1 MMEWDDY
8 RFFLAVARKTSV
20 KQAADQLG
28 VNRSTV
34 LRRITGFEKR
44 LGVRLF
50 ERLPN
55 GYFTTPAG
63 DEMLAF
69 AEKMEAL
76 SNDVDR
82 HIAGRDKKL
91 SGTIRVSLSGALATY
106 VLMPDLAAFAKT
118 HPDIRLEI
126 QSTYGMPDLAR
137 READVAIHIS
147 NDPPEDLVGRRVV
160 KVARAAYI
168 GADFVNAGQEPDI
181 HSARPDPR
189 HNWIGW
195 SREPSSLQWVEE
207 SDFPDLPV
215 TTIITDPYATI
226 KALEAGMGISIL
238 PCYLG
243 DSEPG
248 LCRVPS
254 SHLHWLMDLWVL
266 THKDLRNTARIR
278 KFTGYITNALI
289 RQRDLLE
296 GRCER
301 QKTPVTNMD

>member
-106 VLMPDLAAFAKT
+106 VLMPDLAAFAQA

-168 GADFVNAGQEPDI
+168 GADFVNAGQEPDT

-189 HNWIGW
+189 QNWIGW
-195 SREPSSLQWVEE
+195 SSEPSSMQWVED
-207 SDFPDLPV
+207 SDFPDLPI
-215 TTIITDPYATI
+215 TTVITDPYATI
-226 KALEAGMGISIL
+226 KALEAGMGMTIL

-248 LCRVPS
+248 LRRVPPGN
-254 SHLHWLMDLWVL
+254 LQWQMDLWVL

-301 QKTPVTNMD
+301 

>member
-1 MMEWDDY
+1 MTQWDDY

-20 KQAADQLG
+20 KRAAQTLG

-34 LRRITGFEKR
+34 LRRITGFEQR

-63 DEMLAF
+63 DEIMAF
-69 AEKMEAL
+69 AQKMEAVT
-76 SNDVDR
+76 NDVDR

-106 VLMPDLAAFAKT
+106 VLMPDLAAFSHA
-118 HPDIRLEI
+118 HPEIKLEI
-126 QSTYGMPDLAR
+126 LSTYNIPDLAR

-168 GADFVNAGQEPDI
+168 GAAFVDSSQRSDEKHPP
-181 HSARPDPR
+181 HPS
-189 HNWIGW
+189 HQKWIGW
-195 SREPSSLQWVEE
+195 SIEPSSLQWVED

-215 TTIITDPYATI
+215 STIITDPYATI
-226 KALEAGMGISIL
+226 KALEAGMGMSIL

-243 DSEPG
+243 DSEAG
-248 LCRVPS
+248 LRRSPAGN
-254 SHLHWLMDLWVL
+254 LQYQTDLWVL

-278 KFTGYITNALI
+278 KFSLYISEALV

-301 QKTPVTNMD
+301 S